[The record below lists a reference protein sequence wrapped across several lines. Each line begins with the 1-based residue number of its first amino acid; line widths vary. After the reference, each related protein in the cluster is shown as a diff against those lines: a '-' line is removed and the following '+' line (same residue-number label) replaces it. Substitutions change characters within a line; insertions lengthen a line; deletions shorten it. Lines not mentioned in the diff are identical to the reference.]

1 MTSLQIKLLGL
12 LLLLN
17 AGLAIYFQRNRRLV
31 IYKDYTDAVFTGLA
45 PLAGIL
51 TNILLQFFEVP
62 IVPARIGALLVFSYL
77 MFFVVRSTAK
87 ENDGFSVFFMMSLIA
102 KLTIVGLYYAV
113 MAMLMYGSRSVRRK
127 GESYAAH
134 EARCRREA
142 KANAVAMAAIT
153 AGFIALSAWVCEN
166 REFTAFGKY
175 LSVSKSRALT

>member
-12 LLLLN
+12 LLIVN
-17 AGLAIYFQRNRRLV
+17 AGLAIYFQRNGKLV

-62 IVPARIGALLVFSYL
+62 MAPARIVALLVFSSL
-77 MFFVVRSTAK
+77 MFFVVRSTAR
-87 ENDGFSVFFMMSLIA
+87 ENDGFSVFFMMSLIT

-113 MAMLMYGSRSVRRK
+113 MAMLMYGSGSARRK

-134 EARCRREA
+134 EARSRREA

-153 AGFIALSAWVCEN
+153 AGFIALSAWVCKN
-166 REFTAFGKY
+166 REFTAFDKY
-175 LSVSKSRALT
+175 LSIGESDAIT